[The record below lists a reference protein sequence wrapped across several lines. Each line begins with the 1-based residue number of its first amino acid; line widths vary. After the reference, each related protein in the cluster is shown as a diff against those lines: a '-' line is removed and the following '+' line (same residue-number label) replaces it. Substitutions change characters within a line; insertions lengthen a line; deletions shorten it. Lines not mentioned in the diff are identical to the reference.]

1 MNKKELKKQYIAHCE
16 STAPDMDKLWERIES
31 GLEEKPENGV
41 SSKPVRSFNL
51 RWAAAAAAVLV
62 LIPSI
67 LIGTNNIKSDMS
79 MSGDAALDEAYQMFA
94 EAKSETTAAASAEN
108 FDMADSEP
116 TASLPET
123 IYYEELSF
131 NTYAEEIPV
140 PTAKPFGD
148 EFFVE
153 ERVLAETDIIVDAV
167 VSSVYKGEGGTVC
180 YVLTAEDGAI
190 GSVTV
195 ESASPYTLKPDR
207 EYILPLK
214 KTENGYRL
222 AFENAPQIE
231 RTLDGGLVFHN
242 GWQCLAENSA
252 ELVYPQ
258 AYADDFFYDR
268 MRFSYTDGM
277 ASLTEKW
284 RELKERE
291 E

>member
-67 LIGTNNIKSDMS
+67 LIGTNNTKGSMS
-79 MSGDAALDEAYQMFA
+79 MDGGAALDEAYQMIA
-94 EAKSETTAAASAEN
+94 EAKSETTAAAAADN
-108 FDMADSEP
+108 FDMAAGE

-123 IYYEELSF
+123 VCYEELSF

-153 ERVLAETDIIVDAV
+153 EKVLAETDIIVDAV

-180 YVLTAEDGAI
+180 YVLTAEDGGI

-195 ESASPYTLKPDR
+195 ESASRYTLKPDR

-214 KTENGYRL
+214 KTEDGYRL

-242 GWQCLAENSA
+242 GWACLAENSA
-252 ELVYPQ
+252 ELIYPQ

-284 RELKERE
+284 RELKESE

>member
-67 LIGTNNIKSDMS
+67 LIGTNNTKSDMS
-79 MSGDAALDEAYQMFA
+79 MSNGAALKAADQMPA
-94 EAKSETTAAASAEN
+94 EAKPETTAAAAADN
-108 FDMADSEP
+108 FDMAAGE

-123 IYYEELSF
+123 VYYEELSF
-131 NTYAEEIPV
+131 NTYAEETPV

-153 ERVLAETDIIVDAV
+153 EKVLAETDIIVDAV
-167 VSSVYKGEGGTVC
+167 VSRVYKGEGGTVC
-180 YVLTAEDGAI
+180 YVLTAEDGGI

-195 ESASPYTLKPDR
+195 ESASRYTLKPDR

-284 RELKERE
+284 RELKESE